1 MVGALR
7 EKYVPGIFGRNILVL
22 TSGSG
27 FKCFTDVIKLSMCIF
42 SIFENRDCKMS
53 SNNKMEA

>member
-1 MVGALR
+1 MW
-7 EKYVPGIFGRNILVL
+7 GIFGRNILVL